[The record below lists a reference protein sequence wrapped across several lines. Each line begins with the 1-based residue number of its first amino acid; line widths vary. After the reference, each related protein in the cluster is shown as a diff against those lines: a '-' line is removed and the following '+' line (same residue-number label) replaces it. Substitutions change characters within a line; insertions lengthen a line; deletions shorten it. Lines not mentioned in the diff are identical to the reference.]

1 MVILTDM
8 VMVKV
13 RLIPIKDVILLL
25 YVDSVL
31 YLIHVSKEVE
41 IDMRLWLQDSDMHV
55 RVLSR
60 EIVVYEKV
68 GINNSMGV
76 QVEVNV

>member
-1 MVILTDM
+1 
-8 VMVKV
+8 
-13 RLIPIKDVILLL
+13 
-25 YVDSVL
+25 
-31 YLIHVSKEVE
+31 
-41 IDMRLWLQDSDMHV
+41 MHV

>member
-1 MVILTDM
+1 MGNHYLVLLIPIDVMVILTDM

-41 IDMRLWLQDSDMHV
+41 IDMRL
-55 RVLSR
+55 
-60 EIVVYEKV
+60 
-68 GINNSMGV
+68 
-76 QVEVNV
+76 